1 LAQNLHEHCP
11 LDLCIDSILFE
22 AVVSAEMDQQLAQRV
37 NKLDEVLNRLPYQ
50 YSDKPRLRSDLVNL
64 LQTCPSLLP
73 ELNTFSGSGRQVTL
87 IYLAGVIP
95 ISYSGAT
102 YNIPVTIYFDPPYPK
117 TAPRCFV
124 TPTEGMALK
133 ANHPNVDQGGMIY
146 LPYLSTWAANTS
158 RPSELMTF
166 IASAFSAQPPVYAK
180 TAAPAVQ
187 PQAVARATAT
197 PSQGYP
203 VAVAKAVPVAVA
215 KAVALSPHEQA
226 VRGLTDEAK
235 KRWGGVLEP
244 IIKDI
249 NDQAK
254 RKAELQNASDKVD
267 QAIASLERET
277 TENQAKEAELQGIE
291 AQLQTFVAAHAGRE
305 PDPDTLKDS
314 LDQESRL
321 VLDLLAEE
329 MSMEEYLAALDELL
343 ESRKISME
351 DFLREVRDVSR
362 EQFKLRACRLKAAR
376 TLCSAGP
383 VAAAPPMAASA
394 PPMAASAPPMA
405 AAVPIQRVAVP
416 S

>member
-1 LAQNLHEHCP
+1 
-11 LDLCIDSILFE
+11 
-22 AVVSAEMDQQLAQRV
+22 VSAEAYQAHISQMDQQLAQRV

-376 TLCSAGP
+376 TLHSAGP

-394 PPMAASAPPMA
+394 PPMAA
-405 AAVPIQRVAVP
+405 AVPRQRVAVP